1 MSGHPKGPQS
11 WVEGFRPLLGKQ
23 GPMVGGGAGGGH
35 LGALSRLETDAMQGS
50 DSWELQLSWVG
61 GSLRSQALV
70 VESVLGEPW
79 GRAMSQCRGAMGQQ
93 PLPRRDPGAEHEKI

>member
-11 WVEGFRPLLGKQ
+11 GPEGFRPLLGKRTRSWAA
-23 GPMVGGGAGGGH
+23 AGGGH
-35 LGALSRLETDAMQGS
+35 LGALSRLETEAMQGS
-50 DSWELQLSWVG
+50 DSWEPQLSWVG

-79 GRAMSQCRGAMGQQ
+79 GRAMCQCRGAMGQQ
-93 PLPRRDPGAEHEKI
+93 PLPRRDPGAEHEKV